1 MRHKGKSSKASG
13 ASGASAAR
21 TASKARKARC
31 MVLLLFLIIVML
43 IIILLLFPRAE
54 KKPEPV
60 EEKELAPAV
69 VPPEKAVE
77 WSYISLVIDD
87 AGYNMINLIELLKL
101 PAAFTV
107 SVLPGLP
114 MSREAAREVTKA
126 GKEVIL
132 HCPMEALSGEDPGPG
147 AILSTQP
154 AEEIDAILS
163 SNFSF
168 VPEAAGTNNHMGS
181 KVTPDQRVMAE
192 VMLYL
197 KNHNKF
203 FLDSKTTADSVARQ
217 EALKL
222 GVPYLARDVFL
233 DNDPQKEAVKQQFLK
248 GMEIAGSQGSAV
260 LIGHAQN
267 PAVAE
272 VLAELYPLLGER
284 RIKMITL
291 NKLLFLKGI
300 IANDNSGD

>member
-1 MRHKGKSSKASG
+1 MQHKGKSSKTRA
-13 ASGASAAR
+13 
-21 TASKARKARC
+21 ASKAIRA
-31 MVLLLFLIIVML
+31 VLLLLLITLML

-60 EEKELAPAV
+60 EEKVLVPAA
-69 VPPEKAVE
+69 PPEKPVE
-77 WSYISLVIDD
+77 WSYLCLVIDD
-87 AGYNMINLIELLKL
+87 AGYNMANLRELLKL

-114 MSREAAREVTKA
+114 MSREAAVEVTKA

-132 HCPMEALSGEDPGPG
+132 HCPMEALSGEDPGSG
-147 AILSTQP
+147 TILSTHP
-154 AEEIDAILS
+154 AEEINTILT

-168 VPEAAGTNNHMGS
+168 VPGAVGTNNHMGS
-181 KVTPDQRVMAE
+181 KVTSDQRVMAE

-197 KNHNKF
+197 KNHNKY

-222 GVPYLARDVFL
+222 GVPYLVRDVFL
-233 DNDPQKEAVKQQFLK
+233 DNDTQQEAVKQQFLK
-248 GMEIAGSQGSAV
+248 GMEIAGSQGSAI

-267 PAVAE
+267 PAVTE
-272 VLAELYPLLGER
+272 VLVELYPLLAER
-284 RIKMITL
+284 SIKMITL
-291 NKLLFLKGI
+291 NRLLSFKGI
-300 IANDNSGD
+300 MTNDNSGD

>member
-1 MRHKGKSSKASG
+1 MQHKHKS
-13 ASGASAAR
+13 
-21 TASKARKARC
+21 SKARKARAARRT
-31 MVLLLFLIIVML
+31 VLLLFLITVIL

-54 KKPEPV
+54 EKPEPV
-60 EEKELAPAV
+60 EEKDLAPAA
-69 VPPEKAVE
+69 PPEKPVE
-77 WSYISLVIDD
+77 WSYICLVIDD
-87 AGYNMINLIELLKL
+87 AGYNMTNLRELLKL

-114 MSREAAREVTKA
+114 MSRETAREVTKA
-126 GKEVIL
+126 GKEVML
-132 HCPMEALSGEDPGPG
+132 HCPMEALNGEDPGPG
-147 AILSTQP
+147 AILSTHP
-154 AEEIDAILS
+154 VEEIDAILS

-168 VPEAAGTNNHMGS
+168 VPGASGTNNHMGS
-181 KVTPDQRVMAE
+181 KVTSDQRVMAE

-203 FLDSKTTADSVARQ
+203 ILDSKTTIDSVVRQ

-233 DNDPQKEAVKQQFLK
+233 DNDPQQEAVKQQFLR
-248 GMEIAGSQGSAV
+248 GMEIAGNQGSAV

-267 PAVAE
+267 PAVTE
-272 VLAELYPLLGER
+272 VLAELYPLLAER

-291 NKLLFLKGI
+291 NRLLSVKGI
-300 IANDNSGD
+300 MANDNSGY

>member
-1 MRHKGKSSKASG
+1 MQQKRKSSKANKVSK
-13 ASGASAAR
+13 AR
-21 TASKARKARC
+21 TASRA
-31 MVLLLFLIIVML
+31 VLLLFLITVML
-43 IIILLLFPRAE
+43 IIILLLLPRAE

-60 EEKELAPAV
+60 EERDLAPAA
-69 VPPEKAVE
+69 PPEKPVE
-77 WSYISLVIDD
+77 WSYICLVIDD
-87 AGYNMINLIELLKL
+87 AGYNMTNLSELLKL
-101 PAAFTV
+101 SPAFTV

-114 MSREAAREVTKA
+114 MSRDAVREVTKS

-147 AILSTQP
+147 AILSTHP

-168 VPEAAGTNNHMGS
+168 VPGAAGTNNHMGS
-181 KVTPDQRVMAE
+181 KVTSDHRVMAE

-203 FLDSKTTADSVARQ
+203 FLDSKTTTDSVALE

-222 GVPYLARDVFL
+222 GVPYLVRDVFL
-233 DNDPQKEAVKQQFLK
+233 DNDPQQEAVKQQFLK
-248 GMEIAGSQGSAV
+248 GMEIAGSQGSAI

-272 VLAELYPLLGER
+272 VLAKLYPLLAR
-284 RIKMITL
+284 RSIKMITL
-291 NKLLFLKGI
+291 SRLLSLKGI
-300 IANDNSGD
+300 MANDNSGD

>member
-1 MRHKGKSSKASG
+1 MQHKGKSSKASG
-13 ASGASAAR
+13 ASA
-21 TASKARKARC
+21 ASKA
-31 MVLLLFLIIVML
+31 VLLLFLITVML

-60 EEKELAPAV
+60 EEKDLAPAA
-69 VPPEKAVE
+69 PPEKPVE
-77 WSYISLVIDD
+77 WSYICLVIDD
-87 AGYNMINLIELLKL
+87 AGHNMTNLRELLKL

-114 MSREAAREVTKA
+114 MSREAANEVTKA
-126 GKEVIL
+126 GKEVML
-132 HCPMEALSGEDPGPG
+132 HCPMEALSSKDPGPG
-147 AILSTQP
+147 AILSTHP

-168 VPEAAGTNNHMGS
+168 VPGAAGTNNHMGS
-181 KVTPDQRVMAE
+181 KVTSDQRVMAE

-217 EALKL
+217 EAHKL
-222 GVPYLARDVFL
+222 GVPYLVRDVFL
-233 DNDPQKEAVKQQFLK
+233 DNDPQKEAIKQQFLK
-248 GMEIAGSQGSAV
+248 GMKIADSQGSAI

-267 PAVAE
+267 PAVTE
-272 VLAELYPLLGER
+272 VLAELYPLLAER
-284 RIKMITL
+284 SIKMITL
-291 NKLLFLKGI
+291 NRLLFFKGI
-300 IANDNSGD
+300 MANDNSGD

>member
-1 MRHKGKSSKASG
+1 MQHKLKSKASI
-13 ASGASAAR
+13 AR
-21 TASKARKARC
+21 RA
-31 MVLLLFLIIVML
+31 VFLLFFITATL
-43 IIILLLFPRAE
+43 IIILFLLPRAE

-60 EEKELAPAV
+60 EEKNLEPTAV
-69 VPPEKAVE
+69 PEKPVE
-77 WSYISLVIDD
+77 WSYICLVIDD
-87 AGYNMINLIELLKL
+87 AGYNMTNLRELLKF

-114 MSREAAREVTKA
+114 MSREAAEEAIEA

-132 HCPMEALSGEDPGPG
+132 HCPMEAIGGEDPGPG
-147 AILSTQP
+147 AILSTHL
-154 AEEIDAILS
+154 AEELDGTLS
-163 SNFSF
+163 SNFSY
-168 VPEAAGTNNHMGS
+168 VPGAAGTNNHMGS
-181 KVTPDQRVMAE
+181 KVTSDQRVMSE
-192 VMLYL
+192 FMLYL

-203 FLDSKTTADSVARQ
+203 FLDSKTTADSVARG

-222 GVPYLARDVFL
+222 GVPYLSRDVFL
-233 DNDPQKEAVKQQFLK
+233 DNDPREEAVKQQFLK

-272 VLAELYPLLGER
+272 VLVELYPLIEKR

-291 NKLLFLKGI
+291 KRLLDVKGI
-300 IANDNSGD
+300 TANDNSGN